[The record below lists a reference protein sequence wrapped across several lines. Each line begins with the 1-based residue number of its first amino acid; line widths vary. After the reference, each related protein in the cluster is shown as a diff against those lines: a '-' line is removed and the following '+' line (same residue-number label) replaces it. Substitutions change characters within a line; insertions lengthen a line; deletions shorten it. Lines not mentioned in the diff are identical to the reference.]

1 MDRPSGLC
9 ALSMQQAWAALFGG
23 TSDEV
28 ADEPASQNSTD
39 EGHLSITIEEER
51 PEAEQLEILADHE
64 TEGLRDEYGE
74 CYWVLVADGVRF
86 WLRSEHVDEDVLSA
100 WTSFLSKRRKVGAAA
115 DALHAHRQ
123 ETLSMETK
131 FVVWGTTV
139 QHRKALIHDGRKNE
153 NAYPAGAK
161 LNGHNVPLGCK
172 QMAQASSSSRKLSRT
187 PSGRSRGRS
196 TVSWIGF
203 PSTRDRKRS
212 DRCTS
217 RTTSARPKRILRPSI
232 LQRRTA
238 TGACTYTSPSQAAT
252 GGRKGRSVERNI
264 LGAKGRGDT
273 RTRFGD
279 ASAF

>member
-28 ADEPASQNSTD
+28 ADEPVSQNSTD

-100 WTSFLSKRRKVGAAA
+100 WTSFLSKRRKVSAAA

-153 NAYPAGAK
+153 DAYPAGAK
-161 LNGHNVPLGCK
+161 LNGHNAPLGCK
-172 QMAQASSSSRKLSRT
+172 QMAGIIILKKTEQDAKREIERA
-187 PSGRSRGRS
+187 
-196 TVSWIGF
+196 I
-203 PSTRDRKRS
+203 DREL
-212 DRCTS
+212 DRLPVDQ
-217 RTTSARPKRILRPSI
+217 RPETL
-232 LQRRTA
+232 
-238 TGACTYTSPSQAAT
+238 
-252 GGRKGRSVERNI
+252 
-264 LGAKGRGDT
+264 
-273 RTRFGD
+273 
-279 ASAF
+279 